1 MSGLQTIIDNASAIQ
16 IDRRKLAG
24 HTISRSGRVKTIGV
38 ASAIPWQF
46 TVTMHDGLEY
56 SENRALLEELDRID
70 RVLPSTI
77 DIGASNSGLS
87 YITEYTGPLTG
98 TQLDNT
104 SIQSVS
110 GDQLTLDVSAVTNV
124 PSQTVI
130 FAKGD
135 YIQPGSST
143 DRDYPYPYTVVED
156 VVRGSGNTVTITLN
170 RPFIPSSAVDPV
182 ASNYAL
188 RVGTDVDWTVIVMTK
203 PSYSLMPGNRISW
216 ATEFELLEVIQ

>member
-24 HTISRSGRVKTIGV
+24 HTISRSGRVKTVGV

-46 TVTMHDGLEY
+46 AVTMHDGLEY

-77 DIGASNSGLS
+77 DIGASNPGLS
-87 YITEYTGPLTG
+87 YITEYSGPLTG

-104 SIQSVS
+104 SIQGVS
-110 GDQLTLDVSAVTNV
+110 GDQLVLDVSAITNV
-124 PSQTVI
+124 SSQTVL

-143 DRDYPYPYTVVED
+143 LRDYPYPYTVVDD
-156 VVRGSGNTVTITLN
+156 VVRGSGNTVTIGLN
-170 RPFIPSSAVDPV
+170 RPFIPSSSVDPV
-182 ASNYAL
+182 SSNYGL
-188 RVGTDVDWTVIVMTK
+188 RVGTDVTWTVIMLTK
-203 PSYSLMPGNRISW
+203 PSYSLLPGNRISW